1 MPIVR
6 VNMFE
11 GRSIEKKR
19 ELVDGITEV
28 VARVCEV
35 APDGVHVLIEEM
47 SRDNWGRGG
56 IIASDRTAVNV

>member
-6 VNMFE
+6 VSFFE

-19 ELVDGITEV
+19 ALVEGITEV

-35 APDGVHVLIEEM
+35 APEGVHVLLDEM
-47 SRDNWGRGG
+47 DRDNWGRGG
-56 IIASDRTAVNV
+56 IINSDRPRTGG

>member
-6 VNMFE
+6 VAMLA

-19 ELVDGITEV
+19 EIVQGITEV

-35 APDGVHVLIEEM
+35 SPDGVHVLIEELP
-47 SRDNWGRGG
+47 RDDWAISGTLT
-56 IIASDRTAVNV
+56 SDYVARA

>member
-11 GRSIEKKR
+11 GRGIEKKR
-19 ELVDGITEV
+19 ELVEGITEV

-35 APDGVHVLIEEM
+35 SPDGVHVLIEEM
-47 SRDNWGRGG
+47 TRDNWGRGG
-56 IIASDRTAVNV
+56 IIASDRQRASV

>member
-19 ELVDGITEV
+19 ELVEGITEV

-35 APDGVHVLIEEM
+35 SPDGVHVLIEEVT
-47 SRDNWGRGG
+47 RDNWGRGG
-56 IIASDRTAVNV
+56 IVASDRQTASV